1 MTAIQFGGCEEKAGQ
16 ARQDYM
22 AGKITVEDFF
32 RRVNTAHGLSSYDN
46 LLPEGSCRQKRA
58 ADDLDFD
65 PVQAYP
71 SMVPLD
77 LGENDLQWEHLSP
90 ESLIREGQK
99 GPQRLCDK

>member
-1 MTAIQFGGCEEKAGQ
+1 MTAIQFGE
-16 ARQDYM
+16 QDYM

-46 LLPEGSCRQKRA
+46 LLPEESCRQKRA

-71 SMVPLD
+71 SMVPLAR
-77 LGENDLQWEHLSP
+77 GKNDLQWEYLTP
-90 ESLIREGQK
+90 EGLIQEDQK
-99 GPQRLCDK
+99 GHQRLCDK